1 MDIIVDED
9 GNVSMTKLNADL
21 FCAKIENLC
30 AKLGYTP
37 KDRETNM
44 TRLISSIKI
53 VKQCVGGE
61 KENHIQK

>member
-9 GNVSMTKLNADL
+9 GNVSITKLNADL

-37 KDRETNM
+37 KDRENNM

-53 VKQCVGGE
+53 V
-61 KENHIQK
+61 